1 MADHG
6 YDTDLVLWAED
17 QARALRDAASTASN
31 LPIDWENVAEEI
43 EALGKNQSREL
54 ASRIST
60 VLIHLLKLTA
70 SPATEPRAAWRET
83 IREQRHGIQRVLTDA
98 PSLRR
103 TIPTVIQQELPG
115 AQERV
120 LDTLADYGEQPGED
134 ITRIAFTEDQVIG
147 RWFPDLPAP

>member
-17 QARALRDAASTASN
+17 QARALRDAASAASN

-60 VLIHLLKLTA
+60 VLIHLLKLQV
-70 SPATEPRAAWRET
+70 SPAIEPRAAWRET
-83 IREQRHGIQRVLTDA
+83 VREQRSGIDRVLADA

-103 TIPTVIQQELPG
+103 TIAVVIQDELAG
-115 AQERV
+115 ARERV
-120 LDTLADYGEQPGED
+120 QDALADYREQPRVD
-134 ITRIAFTEDQVIG
+134 IAQVGFTEEQVVG
-147 RWFPDLPAP
+147 RWFPETPPA

>member
-1 MADHG
+1 MANHG

-17 QARALRDAASTASN
+17 QARALRDAATAASN

-60 VLIHLLKLTA
+60 VLIHLLKLQV
-70 SPATEPRAAWRET
+70 SPAIEPRAAWRET
-83 IREQRHGIQRVLTDA
+83 IREQRSGIERVLVDA

-103 TIPTVIQQELPG
+103 TI
-115 AQERV
+115 A
-120 LDTLADYGEQPGED
+120 A
-134 ITRIAFTEDQVIG
+134 
-147 RWFPDLPAP
+147 

>member
-17 QARALRDAASTASN
+17 QARALRGAASAGSN
-31 LPIDWENVAEEI
+31 LAVDWENVAEEI
-43 EALGKNQSREL
+43 EALGKSQSREL

-60 VLIHLLKLTA
+60 VLVHLLKLEL

-83 IREQRHGIQRVLTDA
+83 IREQRYGIERVLADA

-103 TIPTVIQQELPG
+103 TIAGVIGEELAG
-115 AQERV
+115 AKERV
-120 LDTLADYGEQPGED
+120 REALADYSEQPRLD
-134 ITRIAFTEDQVIG
+134 IAQVVFTEDQVAG
-147 RWFPDLPAP
+147 RWFPATPPG